1 MNKLLVSLF
10 SAALALCGLALPAS
24 AQKQPPPVTAE
35 VIKKIETA
43 LPARAPAKP
52 ARPRKVL
59 VYTLAKGYVHDS
71 IPTGAKAIELMGKK
85 TGAYETVIS
94 RDVAMFEPDRLKE
107 FDAIVMVSTT
117 GELFGPPGKTDAP
130 LKEQARNERL
140 RNSLR
145 EFVARGKGLVGI
157 HAASDSSYQ
166 WPEYGKMM
174 GGYFNGHPWGKIT
187 MKIDDP
193 NNPVN
198 ACFHGK
204 EFTIQDEIYTFKAP
218 YSRDQLHILTSIDLE
233 KSGITKGKNRE
244 DNDYAVS
251 WLHNY
256 GKGRVFYCSLGHRNE
271 TFWNPTILQHYLA
284 GLQFAIGDLR
294 ADATPSAKQGR

>member
-85 TGAYETVIS
+85 TGAYEAVIS
-94 RDVAMFEPDRLKE
+94 RDPAMFEPDRLKE

-284 GLQFAIGDLR
+284 GIQFAIGDLR
-294 ADATPSAKQGR
+294 ANATPSAKQGR